1 MWRKVL
7 AAILDFLTVFLVGGF
22 VIGYLAGGM
31 TPEGGFELSGAPALI
46 LFVLIA
52 VYFVVFTKFLGGT
65 LWQRVLHTRTPAAA
79 APPPP
84 PPRMPAQ
91 PAAQQP
97 VAAVSP
103 MQTLPEAVPPE
114 IPPELDRWNWGAFL
128 LNWIWGIGNGTFI
141 ALLMFVPIAN
151 VIMPFVLGFKGS
163 RWAWRNRRWRSAEH
177 FRRVQRL
184 WAIWGVVVWIGS
196 IAVVAGIFFSVM
208 AGLKTSEPYVMAV
221 ERLRANSDAMSLL
234 GEPISTGYP
243 WGTIETSGPKG
254 KANFSVAITGQ
265 KSSGTLYLDAAKD
278 LGRWKIDRIELEIA
292 GRAERID
299 LGEAARAADL
309 DDAVAAIRRGD
320 YATGLRLLRA
330 LADQG
335 NAAAR
340 YNLGVLYDNGRGVAE
355 DHAEAARW
363 YRVAAEQGHAAAQN
377 NLANLYRNGQGVPQD
392 FAEAVKW
399 YRRAADQGSAMAQ
412 NNLGSMYDNG
422 RGVPRDDAEAVKWY
436 RLAAEQGF
444 AAAQNNL
451 GAMYRAGE
459 GIEKDAAEAA
469 TWFRKAADQGLAA
482 AQNNLGS
489 MYRSGDG
496 VPRDDAEAA
505 RLYRRAAV
513 QGNAAAQNNLG
524 VMYRDGLA
532 VPRDDVRAH
541 MWFNLSAARGNQ
553 NAAKNR
559 DAVAARLTPEQLAQ
573 AQELARKCQA
583 SSYRQCD

>member
-7 AAILDFLTVFLVGGF
+7 AAILDFLTIFFVGGW
-22 VIGYLAGGM
+22 VIGWLTGAT
-31 TPEGGFELSGAPALI
+31 TPEGGFTLNGAPALI
-46 LFVLIA
+46 LLALIA

-65 LWQRVLHTRTPAAA
+65 LWQRVLRTRTPAAA
-79 APPPP
+79 TPPPVPAQPDAPPPATAVP
-84 PPRMPAQ
+84 PAQ
-91 PAAQQP
+91 TMTAP
-97 VAAVSP
+97 
-103 MQTLPEAVPPE
+103 LPPE

-128 LNWIWGIGNGTFI
+128 LNWIWGIGNSTFI
-141 ALLMFVPIAN
+141 ALLMFVPVAN
-151 VIMPFVLGFKGS
+151 VVMPFVLGVKGS
-163 RWAWRNRRWRSAEH
+163 RWAWRNTRWQSAEH

-184 WAIWGVVVWIGS
+184 WAIWGVVAWIGW
-196 IAVVAGIFFSVM
+196 IGVMAGIFFAVM
-208 AGLKTSEPYVMAV
+208 AGLKTSEPYVMAI
-221 ERLRANSDAMSLL
+221 ERLRANSEAMSLL

-243 WGTIETSGPKG
+243 WGTVETSGPKG
-254 KANFSVAITGQ
+254 KANFSVAIAGR
-265 KSSGTLYLDAAKD
+265 KSSGTLYLDATKD

-292 GRAERID
+292 GRAERIN
-299 LGEAARAADL
+299 LGEAARATDL

-335 NAAAR
+335 SAAAR
-340 YNLGVLYDNGRGVAE
+340 YNLGVLYDNGRGVTQ
-355 DHAEAARW
+355 DFAEAARW
-363 YRVAAEQGHAAAQN
+363 YRGAAEQGHAGAQN
-377 NLANLYRNGQGVPQD
+377 NLAILYRNGRGVPQD

-436 RLAAEQGF
+436 RRAADQGY

-469 TWFRKAADQGLAA
+469 NWFRKAADQGLAA
-482 AQNNLGS
+482 AQSNLGS
-489 MYRSGDG
+489 MYGSGEG

-513 QGNAAAQNNLG
+513 QGSAGAQNNLG
-524 VMYRDGLA
+524 VMYRDALA
-532 VPRDDVRAH
+532 VPKDDVRAH
-541 MWFNLSAARGNQ
+541 MWFNLSAATGNQ

-559 DAVAARLTPEQLAQ
+559 DAVAARLTAEQLAE
-573 AQELARKCQA
+573 AQELARKCRA
-583 SSYRQCD
+583 SNYRQCD